1 MYYRSGTV
9 AQTAIYPM
17 TSRARRISGQPA
29 DATDA
34 YATASGGR
42 TSWPPSW
49 KYDIVSKILPCQSM
63 RIYLK
68 NNPAKFRPYPIWNDR
83 ALIRLF
89 NKIAQQEK
97 EAEEEEE
104 QQQQQNE

>member
-1 MYYRSGTV
+1 
-9 AQTAIYPM
+9 
-17 TSRARRISGQPA
+17 
-29 DATDA
+29 
-34 YATASGGR
+34 
-42 TSWPPSW
+42 
-49 KYDIVSKILPCQSM
+49 M

-97 EAEEEEE
+97 EAEEKE